1 MLDYITFEVCVQ
13 AQEFTSAQKTAIVF
27 IKRGDEK
34 NMGNIVVIIKNETK
48 WLSMT
53 MNIECLYALKENFS
67 IFGPEVI
74 ILGRLQLGTYLVL
87 THHTVATF
95 LFGRMN

>member
-1 MLDYITFEVCVQ
+1 MLDYITFEVHVQ
-13 AQEFTSAQKTAIVF
+13 TQELTSAQKTAIVI
-27 IKRGDEK
+27 IKRDDEK
-34 NMGNIVVIIKNETK
+34 NMGNIVIIIKYEKK
-48 WLSMT
+48 WLSVT
-53 MNIECLYALKENFS
+53 MIIECLYALKENFS

-95 LFGRMN
+95 RSGRVN